1 MPPVVS
7 LDVLPADVPAEYAPA
22 MVAACSD
29 AIAEGSCAMAAT
41 LPESTRPD
49 AVALVLWQ
57 GEQYLQVT
65 VRVGRG
71 NGQWLQRALTFSER
85 DSIFERFTT
94 VGLTVATLVGETMPK
109 PEPGPEHPLV
119 APPPAGATAR
129 PPAPPRPPASPPA
142 QPPLPPREHRW
153 RGQVGALA
161 GPSWSRADWQIGGW
175 VTFGFAIPHSPFV
188 AHAFGSYARSSGPVY
203 EGVRLTTSSL
213 TGGLGAGVGGTWNAL
228 SIRGVALVELGARRL
243 AVEREGVTVTDSELP
258 VRLRLS
264 VSFPARGPVGA
275 VAGATLR
282 IPPAGRE
289 SDLQHLRGPAVETEL
304 QAGLEVRL

>member
-85 DSIFERFTT
+85 DSISERFTT
-94 VGLTVATLVGETMPK
+94 VGLTVATLVGETMPQ
-109 PEPGPEHPLV
+109 PAP
-119 APPPAGATAR
+119 APPPPVVPPPPLGPTAR
-129 PPAPPRPPASPPA
+129 PPSPPLKPA
-142 QPPLPPREHRW
+142 VEPPHQPRDHLW
-153 RGQVGALA
+153 RAQVGALA
-161 GPSWSRADWQIGGW
+161 GPSWSTADWQMGGW
-175 VTFGFAIPHSPFV
+175 VTFGFQIPHSPFV
-188 AHAFGSYARSSGPVY
+188 AHAFGSYTLSSGPEYV
-203 EGVRLTTSSL
+203 GGRLTTRSL

-228 SIRGVALVELGARRL
+228 SIRGVALVELAARRL
-243 AVEREGVTVTDSELP
+243 EVERNGVTVTDSELP
-258 VRLRLS
+258 FRLRLS
-264 VSFPARGPVGA
+264 ASCPARGPVG
-275 VAGATLR
+275 VVTGATLR

-289 SDLQHLRGPAVETEL
+289 SDAQHLRGPAVETEL
-304 QAGLEVRL
+304 LAGLEVRL